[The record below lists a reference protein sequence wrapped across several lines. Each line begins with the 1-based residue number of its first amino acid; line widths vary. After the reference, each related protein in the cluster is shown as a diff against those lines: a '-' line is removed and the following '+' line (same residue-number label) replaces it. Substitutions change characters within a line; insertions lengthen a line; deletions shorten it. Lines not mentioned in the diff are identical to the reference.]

1 MIGSSVLIFF
11 TSLQISLQEKP
22 CIRRKY
28 GDFQKVLPD
37 PGFNIAEQVK

>member
-11 TSLQISLQEKP
+11 TSLQNFIAREALYKEK
-22 CIRRKY
+22 IWSE
-28 GDFQKVLPD
+28 VLPD